1 METFDVETCRSKFAR
16 YYQKTAKIPTS
27 VWASVGRVELDK
39 LYTRL
44 SWVKKE
50 QTPTGPS
57 LERLR
62 YYTDLFTAEKD
73 DKVPKRILAQ
83 GETGIGKSTF
93 VKKLTVDWAELDDAE
108 MTEEQKDALRKFKL
122 VVALPLKNV
131 STCKTLDDIISCS
144 QLFPKDEK
152 TSTDDLLSY
161 IRDNQEKVL
170 LVFDGYDEYRTGNEA
185 ETQFG
190 SRSDSPI
197 CEIFQGN
204 NLRDCTVLVTCR
216 ISQADE
222 LQKDADKH
230 AEVTG
235 FDQEDKRAFM
245 MKMLNSESKVQEL
258 ISFLSKNKMDDLA
271 RVPLLNLFFCLLW
284 KEAKDKL
291 EGLTKTKTKLY
302 QAIVRHILQ
311 YRHHKYSSRQV
322 SKVKEENY
330 KELLAEI
337 GKVALEGLLKGNQV
351 FEYGQLSEKVRGEKS
366 LMVGLFQLSEHGASL
381 DPTEVVSFIH
391 KSIQEY
397 LAAWYITYRCV
408 PEGNLGG
415 VEEHARTLQDCKE
428 LENVFQFVCG
438 LSEQGAVKI
447 FNHLATIRISDPSV
461 DLSNFI
467 PDEENGTNWS
477 SDAVTERQR
486 CFSDLVLNFFQEC
499 SSKAEVVTH
508 FLHCTGG
515 MVFQDNNCLASGEP
529 SLLKVFTQG
538 ALSWTFIFE
547 CHTAEG
553 CNNLYESVK
562 FLECL
567 YEPVHFSG
575 SLVEIKLGEFLTK
588 FMHTKWEFCSFT
600 SMLCCRDD
608 RIQFY
613 IRRLV
618 LGCDAHARVFT
629 EPAAAIS
636 DPSLSGRELC
646 SNQPCLKF
654 LSYLWIIGLND
665 KSMKD
670 LGALIGNC
678 KHLKKI
684 KVYSDILLDHSAPS
698 DCVCDLLGQVKY
710 PESCSFKFGSWVIVN
725 HPLTL
730 TSDGAEKLAGLL
742 PRLRNIIRL
751 HLDVSECC
759 ATAVTT
765 LVLFITHKTLEHLGL
780 TGIRLSPS
788 ASASL
793 GQVLPEMSSL
803 KTLVLIGADG
813 SILKAE
819 EMKWLFG
826 GFNKPLPLEDLYF
839 NGFSVRGCLSPLT
852 ESFRFFPELLRLYL
866 EKLDLNERDLCDL
879 LKSFTFLPKMEV
891 LSLRGNPLGHAVTS
905 IVPHLI
911 NLPNLSC
918 LNLEGTD
925 CSDQDKRYVLDA
937 VEQVRLGRMFPFTSS
952 HDGAGL

>member
-1 METFDVETCRSKFAR
+1 METFDVETCRSKLAR
-16 YYQKTAKIPTS
+16 HYKKTAKIPTS
-27 VWASVGRVELDK
+27 VWSSVGQVELDK

-50 QTPTGPS
+50 QTPSGPS
-57 LERLR
+57 EEKLR
-62 YYTDLFTAEKD
+62 HYTDLFTAEKGGSI
-73 DKVPKRILAQ
+73 PKRILVQ

-93 VKKLTVDWAELDDAE
+93 VKKLAVDWAELDDAE
-108 MTEEQKDALRKFKL
+108 MTEEQKDVLRKFKL

-131 STCKTLDDIISCS
+131 STCKTLEEIISCS
-144 QLFPKDEK
+144 HLFPKDEK

-170 LVFDGYDEYRTGNEA
+170 LVFDGYDEYRTVTEA

-204 NLRDCTVLVTCR
+204 NLRDCTVLVTSR
-216 ISQADE
+216 ISQTDE

-235 FDQEDKRAFM
+235 FDGEDKEAFM

-311 YRHHKYSSRQV
+311 YRHQKDSPRQF
-322 SKVKEENY
+322 SKVNEENY
-330 KELLAEI
+330 EDLLAEI
-337 GKVALEGLLKGNQV
+337 GKVALEGLLKGSQV

-381 DPTEVVSFIH
+381 EPTGVVSFIH

-415 VEEHARTLQDCKE
+415 VEKQARTLEDCGE

-447 FNHLATIRISDPSV
+447 FDHLATIRISDPSV
-461 DLSNFI
+461 DLSILI
-467 PDEENGTNWS
+467 PDEENENDWPYHSALLKTMQFNK
-477 SDAVTERQR
+477 
-486 CFSDLVLNFFQEC
+486 LVLNLFQEC

-508 FLHCTGG
+508 FLHCTGRI
-515 MVFQDNNCLASGEP
+515 VVPDYPFSSGELQ
-529 SLLKVFTQG
+529 LLKVVSQG
-538 ALSWTFIFE
+538 ARSWNLVCKVGTSE
-547 CHTAEG
+547 R
-553 CNNLYESVK
+553 CNDFFESVK
-562 FLECL
+562 FLECH
-567 YEPVHFSG
+567 YEPVHFTES
-575 SLVEIKLGEFLTK
+575 SVEIKMGEFLTK
-588 FMHTKWEFCSFT
+588 FMHVKCDFCALILV
-600 SMLCCRDD
+600 LCCCDG

-613 IRRLV
+613 IRGLN
-618 LGCDAHARVFT
+618 LDCDAHVRMFS
-629 EPAAAIS
+629 EAAAAS
-636 DPSLSGRELC
+636 FDPSLSGKLF

-654 LSYLWIIGLND
+654 LSYLWIKVLSG

-678 KHLKKI
+678 KHLKRI
-684 KVYSDILLDHSAPS
+684 KVYPNTRLDYSESS
-698 DCVCDLLGQVKY
+698 DCVCDLLVQVKY
-710 PESCSFKFGSWVIVN
+710 PESCGFKFGSWMLGDL
-725 HPLTL
+725 PLTL

-742 PRLRNIIRL
+742 PRLSNIIRFYV
-751 HLDVSECC
+751 DVSECC

-765 LVLFITHKTLEHLGL
+765 LVLSITHQTLKHLGL
-780 TGIRLSPS
+780 RGIRLSPS
-788 ASASL
+788 AVASL

-803 KTLVLIGADG
+803 DTLLLSGAEE

-819 EMKWLFG
+819 EIKRLFG
-826 GFNKPLPLEDLYF
+826 GFNKPLPLTHLDF
-839 NGFSVRGCLSPLT
+839 SGFSVRGSLSPLT
-852 ESFRFFPELLRLYL
+852 ESFRFFPELLRLDL
-866 EKLDLNERDLCDL
+866 EKLDLNEHDLCDL

-905 IVPHLI
+905 IASHLT
-911 NLPNLSC
+911 NLPKLVW
-918 LNLEGTD
+918 LHLEETG
-925 CSDQDKRYVLDA
+925 CSNEDKSVFHA
-937 VEQVRLGRMFPFTSS
+937 IKQVRPRF
-952 HDGAGL
+952 